1 MGLPNHVRQ
10 VIRLHHD
17 CIPILKKNSTNTD
30 DVAKLMAT
38 LKLAEWG
45 SEVHR
50 SGEETYEWRKISSTL
65 LETLYLSEDDSL
77 DLLEDMKDV
86 LISLQ

>member
-1 MGLPNHVRQ
+1 
-10 VIRLHHD
+10 
-17 CIPILKKNSTNTD
+17 
-30 DVAKLMAT
+30 MAT